1 MKKIIAVLLVA
12 VIIAIGVYQYAKR
25 DPLLS
30 MALGI
35 NNSEQSSTAY
45 REFVQALID
54 MEDLVATNPAASA
67 EGYRHIMH
75 LLESSLSHTFE
86 EMPAYPEFKRVGTTT
101 VKMLGDN
108 PDAVYYRTAI
118 DRKYRYRISGRMAGA
133 KYFSVSV
140 HDGLGNGYQP
150 EKISRVIS
158 SDELN
163 IDAEGNFAFDISTG
177 ADNDEVHTEKF
188 QISTD
193 AVELLVRFYF
203 EEPDYIA
210 SDVWRH
216 VPLDIENLDDIA
228 APVAP
233 TDASIAEA
241 IRRTTR
247 YFTGHIR
254 LLNGPRGNRPL
265 PAFVSIEPN
274 TLPLPVKP
282 GNMALANAD
291 AAYSQAPFVLQDHQA
306 LIMRGKMPDARTVS
320 VVLWNAFLQSFD
332 YRYRQT
338 SLNREQLQLDDD
350 GGFTIVI
357 AHQDPGFKNWLDTE
371 GRNFGFIYWRFLL
384 PQEAVAEIETEV
396 VEFKDIGNYFPVR

>member
-1 MKKIIAVLLVA
+1 MKKIIAVLVVA
-12 VIIAIGVYQYAKR
+12 VVIALGIYQYAKQ

-35 NNSEQSSTAY
+35 NNSEQSAAAY
-45 REFVQALID
+45 REFIKALID
-54 MEDLVATNPAASA
+54 MEELVEKNPAASA

-118 DRKYRYRISGRMAGA
+118 NPTYRYRISGRMAGA
-133 KYFSVSV
+133 KYFSISV
-140 HDGLGNGYQP
+140 HDGSGNGYLP

-158 SDELN
+158 SDELT
-163 IDAEGNFAFDISTG
+163 IDSEGNFAFNIGTETDNDAANAEQFQISTG
-177 ADNDEVHTEKF
+177 AVEV
-188 QISTD
+188 
-193 AVELLVRFYF
+193 LVRFYF
-203 EEPDYIA
+203 EEKQYIA
-210 SDVWRH
+210 NDVWRH
-216 VPLDIENLDDIA
+216 VPLDIKNLDNIA
-228 APVAP
+228 APAAP
-233 TDASIAEA
+233 NDASIAEA
-241 IRRTTR
+241 IRRSTR

-254 LLNGPRGNRPL
+254 LLNGPRGDKPL

-274 TLPLPVKP
+274 ILPLPVKP

-332 YRYRQT
+332 YRYRPT
-338 SLNREQLQLDDD
+338 SLNRKQLQLEDE

-384 PQEAVAEIETEV
+384 PTDAVEEIKTEV
-396 VEFKDIGNYFPVR
+396 VNFKDIDKYLPDL